1 MADKQLINTSVDEYL
16 ISLAN
21 SINQAQRYIS
31 QLRVAGQ
38 DGQPAVTYQLPRV
51 EFELKLLFQLDR
63 RHPPS
68 GHTQR
73 NVARGEGSAYLEAR
87 PLALDDAEMDSDTAA
102 AASTI
107 KGSFVAVP
115 VHGGAPPPVVT
126 VTWRRDDPRRIQITV
141 SVVSAIGE
149 PLMGREVQFNLD
161 RDLARRYNELW
172 RNVELKDVSK
182 TVLAATNLEHAVQLT
197 DQQGTAQNI
206 LVIGDGLKDLKVP
219 VVIDVVGITRTLIF
233 TPS

>member
-21 SINQAQRYIS
+21 SINHAQRYIS
-31 QLRVAGQ
+31 QLRVAGP
-38 DGQPAVTYQLPRV
+38 DGQPTVTYQLPRV

-73 NVARGEGSAYLEAR
+73 NMARGEGGGYLEAR
-87 PLALDDAEMDSDTAA
+87 PGEMDSDSAA

-115 VHGGAPPPVVT
+115 VHGGTPPPT
-126 VTWRRDDPRRIQITV
+126 VTITWNRSGDDPRRIVITV
-141 SVVSAIGE
+141 SVVSTIGDK
-149 PLMGREVQFNLD
+149 LRGREVQFNLD
-161 RDLARRYNELW
+161 RDLARRYNALW
-172 RNVELKDVSK
+172 KDAPK
-182 TVLAATNLEHAVQLT
+182 VLERTWLQFGVQRTDDQGEAKNTLIIRERLEDVK
-197 DQQGTAQNI
+197 I
-206 LVIGDGLKDLKVP
+206 P
-219 VVIDVVGITRTLIF
+219 VVIDVMGITRTLIF
-233 TPS
+233 TPA